1 VSEHTLAV
9 ILVALM
15 VFQLGLAFSLPK
27 DTRPWTPLR
36 KTSLATSV
44 LQLAFLVWL
53 LEGILR

>member
-15 VFQLGLAFSLPK
+15 IFQLGIAFGLPK

-36 KTSLATSV
+36 KISAATSL